1 MTEERKETII
11 SVLVWALWVLV
22 ILIGLSILALEVY
35 VWITYGGKPIGE
47 IPSWALWFMFKG
59 GSN

>member
-1 MTEERKETII
+1 MKELKENIATICF
-11 SVLVWALWVLV
+11 WAVV
-22 ILIGLSILALEVY
+22 FVGILIALSIIVLEVY
-35 VWITYGGKPIGE
+35 VWITYGGKPITE

>member
-1 MTEERKETII
+1 MKAKETII
-11 SVLVWALWVLV
+11 TIGLWILVVIG
-22 ILIGLSILALEVY
+22 ILIALSIIALEVY

-59 GSN
+59 GE